1 MRHGDKVNNL
11 GRTTAHRHA
20 LMRNLAAALFTH
32 KRIFTTLAKA
42 KALRGFVEP
51 LITKSKDD
59 STHSRRVAFSYLNDK
74 DAVKELFGVIAA
86 KVGERP
92 GGYTRVIKTGFRAG
106 DAAEMAMIE
115 LVDFNELYTQNKNAA
130 KATEPKKKT
139 RRSSA
144 GTGAKKKAA
153 TPAAETTTEETTT
166 EEA

>member
-11 GRTTAHRHA
+11 GRKTAHRHA
-20 LMRNLAAALFTH
+20 LMMNLGVALITH

-42 KALRGFVEP
+42 KALRGYIEP
-51 LITKSKDD
+51 MISKSKDNT
-59 STHSRRVAFSYLNDK
+59 THNRRNVFSLLEDK
-74 DAVKELFGVIAA
+74 AAITELFTVIAP
-86 KVGERP
+86 KVGNRP

-115 LVDFNELYTQNKNAA
+115 LVDFNEIYTQNKNTA

-139 RRSSA
+139 RRA
-144 GTGAKKKAA
+144 GGTAKKSVAKKK
-153 TPAAETTTEETTT
+153 TDTTEETTT